1 MSNNEKFILY
11 DIKGVPIEFIVTGLL
26 NDVSVPIAGA
36 SANNAD
42 AVAAVTTGAVLSNS
56 VGFLFNGSTF
66 DRERNNTNETLLASA
81 ARTASVNSADFVNYN
96 AKGAQFIID
105 ISAITATP
113 EITVTIQGKDPI
125 SGNYYD
131 LLIGP
136 VYNSVGTNILKI
148 YPGITASANASASD
162 ILPRDYRVSVA
173 NADADSITYS
183 IAAALVL

>member
-1 MSNNEKFILY
+1 MSNNEKVIPY
-11 DIKGVPIEFIVTGLL
+11 DIEGVPIEFLVTGLL
-26 NDVSVPIAGA
+26 NQVSLPVAGF

-42 AVAAVTTGAVLSNS
+42 SVITVTTGAILANS
-56 VGFLFNGSTF
+56 VGFLFNGANF
-66 DRERNNTNETLLASA
+66 DRQRNNTNETLLASA
-81 ARTASVNSADFVNYN
+81 ARTAAVNSADFVNYN

-105 ISAITATP
+105 ISATPATP

-148 YPGITASANASASD
+148 YPGIVASPNASASD